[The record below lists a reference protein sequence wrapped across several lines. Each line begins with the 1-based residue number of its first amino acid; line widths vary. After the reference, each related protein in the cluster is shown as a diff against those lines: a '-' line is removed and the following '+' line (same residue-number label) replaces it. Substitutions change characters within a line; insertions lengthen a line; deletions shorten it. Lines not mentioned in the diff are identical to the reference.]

1 MSIAELMIKKS
12 IGKLDFNFD
21 PLEMAESMGVEILAF
36 TGSDAL
42 QLETLPLHHKD
53 PFDRMI
59 ISQALANEFSML
71 SYDSKFRLYQCK
83 LI

>member
-1 MSIAELMIKKS
+1 M
-12 IGKLDFNFD
+12 DFNFD
-21 PLEMAESMGVEILAF
+21 PLEIAENMGVEILAF

-59 ISQALANEFSML
+59 ISQAWQTNSRCLVTIVNLAFMTAN
-71 SYDSKFRLYQCK
+71 SYK
-83 LI
+83 